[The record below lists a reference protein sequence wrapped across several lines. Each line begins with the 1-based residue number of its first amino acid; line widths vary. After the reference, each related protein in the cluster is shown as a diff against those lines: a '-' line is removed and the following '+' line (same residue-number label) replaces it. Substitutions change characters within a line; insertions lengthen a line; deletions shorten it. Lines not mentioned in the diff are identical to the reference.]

1 MYILSIETTGRIGT
15 VALGNIE
22 TGDIAMLTNTEDM
35 SHLRNMTP
43 LANQLLSAI
52 SPETSPE
59 DGLRKLKEKGLKAVA
74 VSIGPGSFTG
84 IRIGVTLARS
94 IAQAADIP
102 AISVPTLE
110 VFRERCAGSPVAAI
124 INARRGQVYGGVF
137 DGDEN
142 LLAPGPYMLDDV
154 LEITDKYPETVFYGD
169 GVDAYRDILEDGSKG
184 ISRIFAPEEERYQ
197 RGDLVWQIAKIKY
210 EAGDVV
216 GYNELLP
223 DYMRL
228 AEAEQKLK
236 DGTLQKLREEKM
248 AKLLGK

>member
-22 TGDIAMLTNTEDM
+22 TGDIAMLTNAEDM
-35 SHLRNMTP
+35 SHLRNITP

-52 SPETSPE
+52 APGTSPE
-59 DGLRKLKEKGLKAVA
+59 DGLRNLKEKGLKAVA

-94 IAQAADIP
+94 IAQATDIP

-110 VFRERCAGSPVAAI
+110 VFRERSAGSPVAAI
-124 INARRGQVYGGVF
+124 INARRGQVYGAVF
-137 DGDEN
+137 DGEKD
-142 LLAPGPYMLDDV
+142 LLAPGSYMLDDV
-154 LEITDKYPETVFYGD
+154 LGITDEHPNAIFYGD
-169 GVDAYRDILEDGSKG
+169 GVDAYRDILEDESKG
-184 ISRIFAPEEERYQ
+184 VARIFAPEEERYQ
-197 RGDLVWQIAKIKY
+197 TADLVWQIAKRKY
-210 EAGDVV
+210 EAGETAS
-216 GYNELLP
+216 YNELLP

-236 DGTLQKLREEKM
+236 DGTLKKLREEKM